1 MQIIEKCLKDLHPYE
16 KNPRN
21 NDGAVEY
28 VAESI
33 RSYGFK
39 VPIVIDKNSVI
50 VAGHT
55 RYKAAEKIGMET
67 VPCIVADDL
76 TDEQVK
82 AFRIADNKVSDF
94 SIWDNKLL
102 LAELDEIGDDLFT
115 GFEDGD
121 IFNTVLNEADNSVI
135 EDNDYGV
142 IYEAVFKSEDEGKIQ
157 KIKEAWEKISG
168 EDSDS

>member
-1 MQIIEKCLKDLHPYE
+1 MQIIEKRIKDLHPYD

-21 NDGAVEY
+21 NDGAVDY
-28 VAESI
+28 VVASI
-33 RSYGFK
+33 EAYGFK
-39 VPIVIDKNSVI
+39 VPIIIDKNGVI

-102 LAELDEIGDDLFT
+102 LEELDEIGDDLFT

-121 IFNTVLNEADNSVI
+121 IFNTVLNEADSSVI

-142 IYEAVFKSEDEGKIQ
+142 IYEAVFKSEDESKIQ

>member
-1 MQIIEKCLKDLHPYE
+1 MQIIEKRLRDLHQYE

-21 NDGAVEY
+21 NDGAVDY

-39 VPIVIDKNSVI
+39 VPIVIDKNGVI

-55 RYKAAEKIGMET
+55 RCKAAEKIGMET

-76 TDEQVK
+76 TDEQVR

-102 LAELDEIGDDLFT
+102 LEELDEIGDDLFT
-115 GFEDGD
+115 RFEDGD

-142 IYEAVFKSEDEGKIQ
+142 IFEAVFKSEDEGKIQ